1 MYETFRALDVE
12 PLRSGLKGA
21 LTETYVPI
29 ISRDSSSVLSTLQNQ
44 LRGPG
49 MFLRTRRRPASASWL
64 CASGVQGKDDNSNLC
79 HPLVQ
84 DALPRPHRRNLP
96 SVQLQTLSPN
106 LTLDPGRRLL
116 ALGRALLF
124 GLFDVLQ

>member
-49 MFLRTRRRPASASWL
+49 MFLRTRRRPA
-64 CASGVQGKDDNSNLC
+64 
-79 HPLVQ
+79 
-84 DALPRPHRRNLP
+84 LPRPHRRNLP
-96 SVQLQTLSPN
+96 SRARP
-106 LTLDPGRRLL
+106 RA
-116 ALGRALLF
+116 ALWPF
-124 GLFDVLQ
+124 